1 MHMFDGIDKDNF
13 VIVNIWT
20 SEANKAMPGAN
31 VGHVSIQTKNNY
43 ISLWPGRR
51 IEKNKELTFLEKYYF
66 RYFGERPPSF
76 KMNYEEDCALE
87 ALSEDRGRII
97 NKINEC
103 LTGEV
108 PYVVNMSN
116 GKADIIYEQPSALEK
131 NCYIMAVRPINAN
144 VRIVVY
150 RLRLDRIE
158 SEFNSLNPK
167 AWRLI
172 GSNLL
177 TRLIDEKS
185 PENCSSLAYRLLK
198 AGGLYLKVDELSSSD
213 NSSIVTPDDLVKHI
227 ILYKEKELALA
238 PETSKLYKSVCPDE
252 SNVEELRKAYIDKKE
267 KLGSGFNNLFG
278 KS

>member
-1 MHMFDGIDKDNF
+1 MHMFDGINKDNF

-51 IEKNKELTFLEKYYF
+51 IDKDKELTFLEKFYL
-66 RYFGERPPSF
+66 RYFGERPLSF

-97 NKINEC
+97 NNINEC
-103 LTGEV
+103 SAGEV

-116 GKADIIYEQPSALEK
+116 GKADITHEQPSVLEK
-131 NCYIMAVRPINAN
+131 NCCIMAIKPINAN

-172 GSNLL
+172 GSNLW

-198 AGGLYLKVDELSSSD
+198 AGGLYIKVDELSSSD
-213 NSSIVTPDDLVKHI
+213 NSSIVTPDDLVKHM

-238 PETSKLYKSVCPDE
+238 PETSKLYKSICPDE
-252 SNVEELRKAYIDKKE
+252 TNVEELRKAYIDKKE
-267 KLGSGFNNLFG
+267 KLGSSFNSLFG

>member
-1 MHMFDGIDKDNF
+1 MHMFDGINKDNY

-20 SEANKAMPGAN
+20 SEANKAVPGAN
-31 VGHVSIQTKNNY
+31 VGHVSIQIKNNY
-43 ISLWPGRR
+43 ISLWPGQR
-51 IEKNKELTFLEKYYF
+51 INKNKELTILEKYYL

-87 ALSEDRGRII
+87 ALSEDKGRII

-103 LTGEV
+103 SAGEV

-116 GKADIIYEQPSALEK
+116 GKADVIHEQPSALEK
-131 NCYIMAVRPINAN
+131 NCYIMAIKPINAN

-150 RLRLDRIE
+150 RLRLDKIE
-158 SEFNSLNPK
+158 SEFNSLDPK

-172 GSNLL
+172 GSNFVSRQL
-177 TRLIDEKS
+177 DNNS
-185 PENCSSLAYRLLK
+185 SENCASLAGRLLK
-198 AGGLYLKVDELSSSD
+198 AGGLYLKVDELSSLE
-213 NSSIVTPDDLVKHI
+213 NSSILTPDDLVKHM
-227 ILYKEKELALA
+227 ILYKEKELTLA
-238 PETSKLYKSVCPDE
+238 PETSKLYKSVCADE